1 MAEIESKPSVINF
14 EALLTPVSEEKPSGQ
29 YLRYSGIYD
38 EISEA
43 RRADLDVSQGEW
55 QTEMKVADF
64 RKVIS
69 LAVPSLEKDTKD
81 LQIAAWLSEALVK
94 EHGFVGLRDSLK
106 MLIGFQENFW
116 ESLHPEI
123 DEGDMEGRANAIAW
137 MEEQSAFA
145 IRQAKITGYAG
156 YSYNDS
162 EDSKRFDIPDNIES
176 LDTADQKKYN
186 ELRAQAEK
194 ENRVTANKWRAELA
208 QTRRA
213 FYEGLA
219 VLIDECWAAYNDINR
234 VIEEKFDR
242 NQAPGMN
249 NLKKA
254 LDEVHMQVKKL
265 LEEKRKEEPDEAV
278 EEEVADG
285 ETADGE
291 GGPTIKVAGVAT
303 ASGAIQN
310 RQDALKR
317 LGDIAVFF
325 QKTEPHSPI
334 SYLIQRA
341 VKWGNMPLESWLQD
355 VIKDETVIFQ
365 IRQTL
370 GFNTNLP
377 ESSDVTK

>member
-1 MAEIESKPSVINF
+1 MADIESKPSVINF
-14 EALLTPVSEEKPSGQ
+14 EALLTPVSEEKPAGE

-43 RRADLDVSQGEW
+43 RRADKDVPQGEW
-55 QTEMKVADF
+55 QTEVKYADY

-69 LAVPSLEKDTKD
+69 LAVPALEKDTKD

-94 EHGFVGLRDSLK
+94 EHGFIGLRDSLK
-106 MLIGFQENFW
+106 LLVGFQEKFW
-116 ESLHPEI
+116 ETLHPEV

-137 MEEQSAFA
+137 MELQTSFA
-145 IRQAKITGYAG
+145 LKQAKITGYNG
-156 YSYNDS
+156 YSFVDY
-162 EDSKRFDIPDNIES
+162 EDSKRFDIPDNIDS
-176 LDTADQKKYN
+176 LDSTEQARYN

-194 ENRVTANKWRAELA
+194 ENRVTANKWRAEMA

-213 FYEGLA
+213 FYEELNF
-219 VLIDECWAAYNDINR
+219 LIEECWTGYNDINR

-242 NQAPGMN
+242 NQAPGLN

-254 LDEVHMQVKKL
+254 LDDVHTQVKKF
-265 LEEKRKEEPDEAV
+265 LEEKRAAEPDEATD
-278 EEEVADG
+278 EAAEG
-285 ETADGE
+285 EIIEGE
-291 GGPTIKVAGVAT
+291 GGVMVKVAGVAT
-303 ASGAIQN
+303 ASGAIQS

-317 LGDIAVFF
+317 LGDIAEFF
-325 QKTEPHSPI
+325 RKTEPHSPI
-334 SYLIQRA
+334 SYVLLRA

-377 ESSDVTK
+377 ESSE

>member
-1 MAEIESKPSVINF
+1 MSDIESKPSVINL
-14 EALLTPVSEEKPSGQ
+14 EALLAPISEEKPAGE

-55 QTEMKVADF
+55 QTEMKIADF

-69 LAVPSLEKDTKD
+69 LAVPALERDSKD

-116 ESLHPEI
+116 ETLHPEI

-137 MEEQSAFA
+137 MELQTSFA
-145 IRQAKITGYAG
+145 IKQAKITGYTG
-156 YSYNDS
+156 YSYVDW
-162 EDSKRFDIPDNIES
+162 EDSKRFDIPDNIET
-176 LDTADQKKYN
+176 LDSSDQAKYN

-213 FYEGLA
+213 FYEELMF
-219 VLIDECWAAYNDINR
+219 LIGECWAAYNDINR
-234 VIEEKFDR
+234 IIEEKFDR
-242 NQAPGMN
+242 NQAPGLN
-249 NLKKA
+249 NLKKS
-254 LDEVHMQVKKL
+254 LDEVQTQVKKI
-265 LEEKRKEEPDEAV
+265 LEDKRAEEPDEA
-278 EEEVADG
+278 EEVAEG
-285 ETADGE
+285 ETTDGE
-291 GGPTIKVAGVAT
+291 GGAIVKVAGVAT

-317 LGDIAVFF
+317 LSDIAMFF

-334 SYLIQRA
+334 SYLVQRA

-370 GFNTNLP
+370 GFNTNLTD
-377 ESSDVTK
+377 SSE

>member
-14 EALLTPVSEEKPSGQ
+14 ETLLAPVSEEKPSGE

-43 RRADLDVSQGEW
+43 RRADKDVSQGEW

-69 LAVPSLEKDTKD
+69 LAVPPLEKDTKD

-106 MLIGFQENFW
+106 MLIGFQEKFW
-116 ESLHPEI
+116 ETLHPEI
-123 DEGDMEGRANAIAW
+123 DEGDMEGRANALAW
-137 MEEQSAFA
+137 MEEQTAFA

-156 YSYNDS
+156 YSFVDW

-176 LDTADQKKYN
+176 LDTTDQKKYN

-194 ENRVTANKWRAELA
+194 ENRVTANKWRAEIA
-208 QTRRA
+208 QTRRV

-254 LDEVHMQVKKL
+254 LDEVQSQVKKL
-265 LEEKRKEEPDEAV
+265 LEEKRAEEPDE
-278 EEEVADG
+278 EEEAADG
-285 ETADGE
+285 ETVDGE
-291 GGPTIKVAGVAT
+291 DGATVKVAGVAT

-377 ESSDVTK
+377 ESSE

>member
-1 MAEIESKPSVINF
+1 MADIEPKPSVINF
-14 EALLTPVSEEKPSGQ
+14 ETLLAPISEEKPSGE

-43 RRADLDVSQGEW
+43 RRSDKDVPQGEW
-55 QTEMKVADF
+55 QTEIKYADY

-69 LAVPSLEKDTKD
+69 LAVPALENDTKD
-81 LQIAAWLSEALVK
+81 LQISAWLSEALVK
-94 EHGFVGLRDSLK
+94 EHGFIGLRDSLR
-106 MLIGFQENFW
+106 LISGFQETFW
-116 ESLHPEI
+116 ETLHPEV

-137 MEEQSAFA
+137 MELQTSYA
-145 IRQAKITGYAG
+145 IRQAKVTGYNG
-156 YSYNDS
+156 YSFIDF
-162 EDSKRFDIPDNIES
+162 EDSKKFDIPDNIEA
-176 LDTADQKKYN
+176 LDSTEQARYN

-194 ENRVTANKWRAELA
+194 ENRVTSNKWRAEMA
-208 QTRRA
+208 QTRRT
-213 FYEGLA
+213 FYEELNF
-219 VLIDECWAAYNDINR
+219 LIDECWAAYADVNR

-254 LDEVHMQVKKL
+254 LDDIHSQVKKF
-265 LEEKRKEEPDEAV
+265 LEEKRAEEPDEV
-278 EEEVADG
+278 TEEATEVAEDG
-285 ETADGE
+285 TVV
-291 GGPTIKVAGVAT
+291 KVAGVAT
-303 ASGAIQN
+303 ASGAIQS

-317 LGDIAVFF
+317 LGDIAEFF
-325 QKTEPHSPI
+325 RKTEPHSPI
-334 SYLIQRA
+334 SYLLLRA

-377 ESSDVTK
+377 ESSE

>member
-14 EALLTPVSEEKPSGQ
+14 ETLLAPVSEEKPSGE

-55 QTEMKVADF
+55 QTEMKIADF
-64 RKVIS
+64 RKVIN
-69 LAVPSLEKDTKD
+69 LAVPALEKDTKD
-81 LQIAAWLSEALVK
+81 LQITAWLSEALVK
-94 EHGFVGLRDSLK
+94 EYGFVGLRDCLK
-106 MLIGFQENFW
+106 LLTGLQENFW

-123 DEGDMEGRANAIAW
+123 DEGDMEGRANALAW
-137 MEEQSAFA
+137 MEEQASFA
-145 IRQAKITGYAG
+145 IKQAKITGYAG

-176 LDTADQKKYN
+176 LDSADQQKFN
-186 ELRAQAEK
+186 ALRAQAEK

-219 VLIDECWAAYNDINR
+219 ILIDECWAAYNDINR

-254 LDEVHMQVKKL
+254 LDEVHTQIKKL
-265 LEEKRKEEPDEAV
+265 LEEKRAQEPDEV
-278 EEEVADG
+278 EETAEG
-285 ETADGE
+285 ETVDGE
-291 GGPTIKVAGVAT
+291 GGPTVKVAGVAT

-334 SYLIQRA
+334 SYVIQRA
-341 VKWGNMPLESWLQD
+341 VKWGNMPLENWLQD

-377 ESSDVTK
+377 ESSDLTK